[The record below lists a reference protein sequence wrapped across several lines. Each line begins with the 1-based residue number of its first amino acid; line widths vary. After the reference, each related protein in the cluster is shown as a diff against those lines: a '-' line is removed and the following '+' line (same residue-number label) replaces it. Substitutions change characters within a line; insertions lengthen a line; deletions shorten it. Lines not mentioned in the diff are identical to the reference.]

1 MPKEARKPLIRTTRT
16 KPTTTDETQLRK
28 QAVDA
33 VIKGVA
39 KKTAL
44 IVSVVL
50 AGVVIFSVIE
60 KTAQPWWFLPVS
72 VLFGGALGLLNFRWL
87 ALSVQ
92 RVYLR
97 QGATPVGSNLAA
109 VIISLLKLSLI
120 FIILYFVIKWQLLH
134 VFGLVGGLSLCFLA
148 ILWEGS
154 TIMHQASNGNE

>member
-1 MPKEARKPLIRTTRT
+1 M
-16 KPTTTDETQLRK
+16 TTDETQLRK

-33 VIKGVA
+33 ILKGVA

-44 IVSVVL
+44 IVSVAA
-50 AGVVIFSVIE
+50 AGAVVFSMIQ

-72 VLFGGALGLLNFRWL
+72 VVFGGALGLLNFRWL
-87 ALSVQ
+87 AISVQ

-97 QGATPVGSNLAA
+97 QGATPAGSNVAA
-109 VIISLLKLSLI
+109 AIISLLKLSVI
-120 FIILYFVIKWQLLH
+120 FIILFIVIKWQLLH

-154 TIMHQASNGNE
+154 TMIHQTSNNGLK